1 MTGLKNCFVG
11 IELGFTRI
19 KAVLTDGR
27 GKVLASGGHEWKN
40 RLENGLWTYSYE
52 DITSGLQAAYGDL
65 KADIHIYA
73 YGVKATTAEDI
84 AVSGTRNIISD
95 GASYTSGI
103 FNQFEFPFVSTGFD
117 PADVPTDKPYAQVLN
132 EEGVVFS
139 TSSSGG
145 NNFTFKAYP
154 LWTDAGAEKKEGA
167 VYSFDVRITG
177 DSAITATPKNSP
189 GSASTNIIFGQLD
202 FFENNTFE
210 LEIEYQYIR
219 TDGMNAGVYYVPG
232 VICEGYYY
240 EESDGTYTLSF
251 DSTDAYETEYE
262 PVEELNGRASRYDE
276 IDPDWNSSGGNNP
289 GGPSG
294 GPGGGGDFVF
304 TFDTYT
310 WNTAENSFQLK
321 AGSHVLLSFTAN
333 RNAAPT
339 EGSTYSFTLQTNDTG
354 APFAIDCTLE
364 LKTDNTAVFH
374 CGASG
379 PLSDTTQRG
388 TWSEAEGV
396 VTINLK

>member
-19 KAVLTDGR
+19 KAVLIDGR

-103 FNQFEFPFVSTGFD
+103 FNRFEFPFVSTGFD
-117 PADVPTDKPYAQVLN
+117 PADVPTDKPYAQVSD
-132 EEGVVFS
+132 EEGVVFG

-145 NNFTFKAYP
+145 
-154 LWTDAGAEKKEGA
+154 
-167 VYSFDVRITG
+167 
-177 DSAITATPKNSP
+177 P
-189 GSASTNIIFGQLD
+189 GG
-202 FFENNTFE
+202 
-210 LEIEYQYIR
+210 
-219 TDGMNAGVYYVPG
+219 GPG
-232 VICEGYYY
+232 G
-240 EESDGTYTLSF
+240 
-251 DSTDAYETEYE
+251 
-262 PVEELNGRASRYDE
+262 
-276 IDPDWNSSGGNNP
+276 NP
-289 GGPSG
+289 GGN
-294 GPGGGGDFVF
+294 PGGGGDFVF